1 MAEEFSSNADTP
13 DRGSSNIVSI
23 QSTADGD
30 IQIEEKIIEEKIASS
45 PNNNTDDS
53 VKAFTHHLKDSWD
66 EVPDGVY
73 DAGDNEKPHT
83 MHKQNLSVQFL
94 DFNISGDGVDAAVSG
109 VDGGKPSPNDN
120 EEGKTHKETVEN
132 KKGEYSSSILKQDDD
147 KTSFANNIRKSWEE
161 PDEDNDT
168 TAHNSPSWGHRP
180 TQSVQF
186 LDSTML
192 EYAAD
197 LPVNKQNDD
206 HQTEEVIV
214 ATKSVATAE
223 AFEPPASSP
232 SSREHTLSQL
242 SPREIEANRSK
253 TTTSSSSSRPTLGSD
268 SPLSP
273 YASDSEK
280 RDIVVPIPLRP
291 TAPAG
296 GGVSRKHRRVF
307 SGRSNPAM
315 AHRRVNTRGDKSS
328 NEKEFEG
335 LDDESDDESDDQ
347 LLEQQDRRKKSF
359 TMSTYEQPLSPA
371 TEAMPPP
378 LPNRPPQA
386 PPPPPHQY
394 PPTYAAHTPPP
405 SYDPYNNY
413 GGQHPPP
420 QHPHSSGTPRSSPVV
435 SGYPQQQ
442 VAAVQQGSPS
452 CNNQSTPS
460 STQSAPAGY
469 NFTRSNSH
477 PLPDHLGQP
486 SLDEE
491 HPLSPKSQRTQIKI
505 HTDEKLFGDKKG
517 QHKKEPSINP
527 LPYQNDGH
535 HRKQSSL
542 GSFLATTDL
551 FDEGDLD
558 IFYEDSGYAS
568 APEEG
573 DHLNTNSHNK
583 TLSSASFM
591 RSLSSDDFL
600 KQLHEEEAKEAA
612 TSNND
617 TPSQHH
623 APPPPHPSHPPNP
636 PNGHQMHST
645 SPVMSHPQGYKMH
658 STSPV
663 MSHPYAP
670 SPPLYPPTAA
680 PGYGYP
686 HPPTPPGSMPGY
698 GTPPPGSYPGTPTG
712 YYQYGTWPHPN
723 QQPHSASPSLPMH
736 YSPDPQMQYQ
746 QSPYQ
751 YSQPPFMPHSDGY
764 DVCQPALSNGQTQEL
779 LTEEQKRS
787 SRRKCSVPECPN
799 RVVQGG
805 LCIAHGAKRK
815 TCNHPGCTKNV
826 KKAGMCSTH
835 GPARKRCEFEGC
847 VKVAVQ
853 GGRCIA
859 HGAKKKVCSLEECTK
874 QAIVG
879 GMCKKHYD
887 EVNGIVKVRG
897 QRKKAA
903 ANNKQ
908 QPKSKAGESK
918 NEGKGNHERGLSLFQ
933 DDDLMNT
940 IINNVPQADNDGLH
954 GLSAI

>member
-1 MAEEFSSNADTP
+1 MQDISSNDNTLN
-13 DRGSSNIVSI
+13 RGSSNIVSI

-30 IQIEEKIIEEKIASS
+30 IQIEEKITSS

-66 EVPDGVY
+66 EITDGVHN
-73 DAGDNEKPHT
+73 AGDNTKPRT
-83 MHKQNLSVQFL
+83 MHKQNLSVQFF
-94 DFNISGDGVDAAVSG
+94 DFNISGDDVDAALNG
-109 VDGGKPSPNDN
+109 VDGGKPSSKDS
-120 EEGKTHKETVEN
+120 EGGTHKETIEN
-132 KKGEYSSSILKQDDD
+132 KKRESSSSILKQDDE
-147 KTSFANNIRKSWEE
+147 KTSFVNNIRNSWEE
-161 PDEDNDT
+161 PDEDTDKT
-168 TAHNSPSWGHRP
+168 TLDSPSWGHRP

-186 LDSTML
+186 LDSTVL
-192 EYAAD
+192 EYADD
-197 LPVNKQNDD
+197 LPVNKQSDD

-232 SSREHTLSQL
+232 SPREHPLSQL
-242 SPREIEANRSK
+242 SPREIDANNSK
-253 TTTSSSSSRPTLGSD
+253 ISSSSSRPTLGSD

-280 RDIVVPIPLRP
+280 NDIVVPIPLRP
-291 TAPAG
+291 TVPAG
-296 GGVSRKHRRVF
+296 GSVSRKHRRVF

-335 LDDESDDESDDQ
+335 LINESDDRVEH
-347 LLEQQDRRKKSF
+347 QDRRKKSF
-359 TMSTYEQPLSPA
+359 TVPTYEQPLSPA

-378 LPNRPPQA
+378 IPTHRPPHA

-394 PPTYAAHTPPP
+394 PPTYTHTPPP

-420 QHPHSSGTPRSSPVV
+420 QHPYSSGTPRSSPVV

-442 VAAVQQGSPS
+442 ARPVQQGSPS
-452 CNNQSTPS
+452 CNDNHNTPS

-469 NFTRSNSH
+469 SLTRSNSH
-477 PLPDHLGQP
+477 PLPDHLDQP
-486 SLDEE
+486 SLDQEE
-491 HPLSPKSQRTQIKI
+491 HPLSLKSQRAQIKI

-517 QHKKEPSINP
+517 QHKKEPSLNP
-527 LPYQNDGH
+527 LPYNDDGH

-573 DHLNTNSHNK
+573 DHLNKNSHNK

-591 RSLSSDDFL
+591 RSLSSDNFL
-600 KQLHEEEAKEAA
+600 KQLHEEEEAKEAA
-612 TSNND
+612 TANND
-617 TPSQHH
+617 IPSPHQ
-623 APPPPHPSHPPNP
+623 APPPPHPSHPPNGYQMHSTSP
-636 PNGHQMHST
+636 IMSHPQGYQMHST
-645 SPVMSHPQGYKMH
+645 SPVMSHPQ
-658 STSPV
+658 
-663 MSHPYAP
+663 AP
-670 SPPLYPPTAA
+670 SPPIYPPTAPGPTA
-680 PGYGYP
+680 PGGYP

-698 GTPPPGSYPGTPTG
+698 GTPPGSYPGTPTG
-712 YYQYGTWPHPN
+712 YYHYGTPPQSMMWPSYPN

-751 YSQPPFMPHSDGY
+751 YSEPPFMPQSGGY
-764 DVCQPALSNGQTQEL
+764 DVCQPVPSDGKTQ
-779 LTEEQKRS
+779 
-787 SRRKCSVPECPN
+787 RRKCTVPECPN

-805 LCIAHGAKRK
+805 LCISHGAKRK
-815 TCNHPGCTKNV
+815 TCKHPGCTKNV

-859 HGAKKKVCSLEECTK
+859 HGAKKKECSIEECTK

-887 EVNGIVKVRG
+887 EVNGIVNVRR

-908 QPKSKAGESK
+908 QPKSKVAASK

-933 DDDLMNT
+933 DDELMNT